1 MVQQFIDTKK
11 KRGASKMNN
20 VVVENLVDVRCENL
34 KLTEIIYKDD
44 DASHLVKFL
53 LFLLRFSRNLPNNSI
68 RLAKEG

>member
-1 MVQQFIDTKK
+1 
-11 KRGASKMNN
+11 MNN